1 MRTLNLSVLILG
13 IIFFFGSTLSTNTFA
28 QDKKPVDLN
37 ATSVEKSR
45 GENPNIKSQAPT
57 SDENPMPEPEKERG
71 SLCMID
77 FNNNTGYYVE
87 IYVNGYYMGT
97 VAPWGVYAVDAYAG
111 YTTIYCIT
119 SGGTYEWSSAGNCDY
134 YFDYN
139 LYL

>member
-1 MRTLNLSVLILG
+1 MRVQNLNALLLCV
-13 IIFFFGSTLSTNTFA
+13 IFFFAATLLTATFA
-28 QDKKPVDLN
+28 QEKKSVDVT
-37 ATSVEKSR
+37 ATSMEKSR
-45 GENPNIKSQAPT
+45 GENPNIKSQVPT
-57 SDENPMPEPEKERG
+57 TDDNPMPKPEKERG

-77 FNNNTGYYVE
+77 FNNYTGYYVE

-97 VAPWGVYAVDAYAG
+97 VAPWGAYAVDAYAG

-119 SGGTYEWSSAGNCDY
+119 SGGTYEWSAAGNCDY

>member
-1 MRTLNLSVLILG
+1 MTKINISIVMLFILFFAGNTLFTS
-13 IIFFFGSTLSTNTFA
+13 TFA

-37 ATSVEKSR
+37 STTVEKSR
-45 GENPNIKSQAPT
+45 GENPNIKSGVPT
-57 SDENPMPEPEKERG
+57 NDDNPMAEPEKERG

-77 FNNNTGYYVE
+77 FNNYTGYYVE

-97 VAPWGVYAVDAYAG
+97 VAPWGYFPVDAYAG
-111 YTTIYCIT
+111 YTSIYCIT
-119 SGGTYEWSSAGNCDY
+119 SGGTYEWSSSGNCDY